1 MGFLMSR
8 LLFAWAQICRRN
20 IQILAWRLLSTVA
33 PATPRATTASAQHDG
48 LGHVP
53 TNEEATTRGG
63 STVRWGV
70 RTWGQWGADIMSLK
84 LV

>member
-1 MGFLMSR
+1 MSR
-8 LLFAWAQICRRN
+8 LLFAWARICRRN

-53 TNEEATTRGG
+53 TNEEATTQGG
-63 STVRWGV
+63 STDGAGTRRVRPTDDDAGTRV
-70 RTWGQWGADIMSLK
+70 AARTKA
-84 LV
+84 